1 MCSINGFV
9 KFSSSNFEDSIDRMK
24 QIMIAGSDRGRDAFG
39 YVAFKD
45 GWTKSQRFL
54 KSSADCAAELNIPP
68 DTRILL
74 SNNRAEPTTEFV
86 KEKSLSDVQPYTY
99 GNTTIVHNGTIA
111 NDKDIKAKFNLQ
123 LNTEIDS
130 AVIPYVF
137 DQLEN
142 YTKENIKAILT
153 KTLIGSFALAVYNAK
168 LNKLILATNYKPLN
182 LLFDKDT
189 STLFFSSLES
199 YLHTSNY
206 TFTENEIFK
215 EVNPYTA
222 LIIDCNTNDIIEV
235 SLYDEIINKP
245 KALVCASAGMDSTV
259 AAKWSKDQGYDTT
272 LLHFNYKCRAE
283 LKENECIQKIAAALE
298 CKLVTI
304 HTDFIKDVIGH
315 SRLVGDGEVNTE
327 GNGEAG
333 AELAH
338 EWVPARNLIFLSIAA
353 AYAEAHKIDYIILGG
368 NLEESG
374 AYADNELIFQ
384 QKFNDIL
391 PNALNLGNRVQVL
404 TPIANL
410 MKPEIVKLGIEIKA
424 PLDLTWSCY
433 EAGELHCGKCGPCFM
448 RKTAFKMNGIPEV
461 IQYQNDAN
469 YI

>member
-1 MCSINGFV
+1 MCSINGFI
-9 KFSSSNFEDSIDRMK
+9 KTNRLNIGDPTQRMK
-24 QIMIAGSDRGRDAFG
+24 EIMIAGCDRGRDAFG
-39 YVAFKD
+39 YVAFHE
-45 GWTKSQRFL
+45 GWVNSGRWL
-54 KSSADCAAELNIPP
+54 KSSAQCSDSIEIPQ
-68 DTRILL
+68 DALIVL
-74 SNNRAEPTTEFV
+74 SNNRAEPTTEYV
-86 KEKSLSDVQPYTY
+86 KEKTIDDVQPYSY

-111 NDKDIKAKFNLQ
+111 NDKEIKAKYNLQ

-142 YTKENIKAILT
+142 FTPENIKEILT
-153 KTLIGSFALAVYNAK
+153 KTLIGSFALAVYNRK
-168 LNKLILATNYKPLN
+168 INKVILATNYKPLN
-182 LLFDKDT
+182 LLHDQDT
-189 STLFFSSLES
+189 GTLYFSSLES
-199 YLHTSNY
+199 YLHKKDYRFNKK
-206 TFTENEIFK
+206 EIFK
-215 EVNPYTA
+215 EIKPYTA
-222 LIIDCNTNDIIEV
+222 LIIDCNTSKITEV
-235 SLYDEIINKP
+235 SLYDEVINP

-259 AAKWSKDQGYDTT
+259 AAKWAVDQGYETT
-272 LLHFNYKCRAE
+272 LLHFNYRCRAE
-283 LKENECIQKIAAALE
+283 LKENECIQKIADKLG

-315 SRLVGDGEVNTE
+315 SRLVGDGEVNTA
-327 GNGEAG
+327 GGGEAG
-333 AELAH
+333 AELAY

-353 AYAEAHKIDYIILGG
+353 GYAEAHKIDYIILGG

-410 MKPEIVKLGIEIKA
+410 MKPEIVRLGITINA

-448 RKTAFKMNGIPEV
+448 RKTAFKMNNIPEV
-461 IQYQNDAN
+461 IQYQNDTK
-469 YI
+469 